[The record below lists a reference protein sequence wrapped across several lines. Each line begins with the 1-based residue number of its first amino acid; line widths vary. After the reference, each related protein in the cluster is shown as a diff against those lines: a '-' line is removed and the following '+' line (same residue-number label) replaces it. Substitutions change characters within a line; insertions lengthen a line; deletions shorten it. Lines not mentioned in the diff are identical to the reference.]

1 MSSVPDSVD
10 ADAVIAEL
18 ADMYAQQAINLA
30 MSKALSK
37 TLKARNAAYEQQ
49 AAGGGSQDSP
59 EIPGDPEGTLPA

>member
-18 ADMYAQQAINLA
+18 AEMYAQQAINLA
-30 MSKALSK
+30 MSKVHAK

-49 AAGGGSQDSP
+49 ASQSSS
-59 EIPGDPEGTLPA
+59 EMPGEDPPR